1 MSKKIFLQALAMAR
15 LGHVDEA
22 VKLVRGLEVGFVRRR
37 LAHYKNQP
45 DQREAAMKLEAALVT
60 REGAATP
67 EQAAPDGA
75 SPVDAL
81 RFEAPLSP
89 AIVEAAPEDAIGFDS
104 PEPFLTWVSADWSR
118 IPPLD
123 LDGIRYVDL
132 WALVA
137 LGSLGLRERERTPPV
152 RTSGQSTGARFAHAL
167 GLDALAGGAVPTYD
181 EPHRTVRLTRVR
193 KAAEVE
199 PTAERMAS
207 LVISDEGA
215 YDVRRA
221 VQYVLVELL
230 RNVLQ
235 HSQDPLGAVAAAQR
249 MGPQQ
254 RRPKPMIQIAVADA
268 GIGIP
273 RSLHRAHPHLVDY
286 RQALERALLPHISGT
301 FEEGLTGSFENA
313 GLGLY
318 MISEMA
324 RQTGGRLLIATTG
337 AALVVQGGSGDAPG
351 NPRFLQPAGTGFP
364 GTLVSFEIPS
374 DAVQDYHALMQAILR
389 KAGERTPKRAADRW
403 LSFEPAPAGTDRVH
417 LFDARENTV
426 AAAEIGRTRIRPALL
441 QGKAVELD
449 FDGLDLCTQSW
460 LHALLFEPVRLA
472 WALRVPIHITHADP
486 AVREGL
492 RFLEAYAL
500 GG

>member
-1 MSKKIFLQALAMAR
+1 MSKKIFLEALSMAWVGR
-15 LGHVDEA
+15 LQEA
-22 VKLVRGLEVGFVRRR
+22 VELVRQLDIGFMRKR

-45 DQREAAMKLEAALVT
+45 DHREAALQLEAALDMHG
-60 REGAATP
+60 RAKAT
-67 EQAAPDGA
+67 AAPV
-75 SPVDAL
+75 PQTV

-89 AIVEAAPEDAIGFDS
+89 AVVEAPPEEAIGFDN
-104 PEPFLTWVSADWSR
+104 PEPFLRWVSADRSR
-118 IPPLD
+118 SPPLD
-123 LDGIRYVDL
+123 LDRLRYTDL

-137 LGSLGLRERERTPPV
+137 LGSLGLHERERRPPLQ
-152 RTSGQSTGARFAHAL
+152 TSGQSTAARFAHAL
-167 GLDALAGGAVPTYD
+167 GLDALSGGAVPTYD

-193 KAAEVE
+193 SLAEIE
-199 PTAERMAS
+199 PTAGKMAA
-207 LVISDEGA
+207 LVVRGEGS

-254 RRPKPMIQIAVADA
+254 RRPRPMIQIAVADA

-273 RSLHRAHPHLVDY
+273 RSLHRAHPHLADY

-337 AALVVQGGSGDAPG
+337 AALVVQGSSDDTPA

-374 DAVQDYHALMQAILR
+374 DAAQDHHALMQAILR

-403 LSFEPAPAGTDRVH
+403 LSFDPAPRGAERIV
-417 LFDARENTV
+417 LLDAHENTV
-426 AAAEIGRTRIRPALL
+426 AASEIARERIRPALL
-441 QGKAVELD
+441 QRQPIELD
-449 FDGLDLCTQSW
+449 FEGLDLCTQSW

-472 WALRVPIHITHADP
+472 WALRVPIHIVHADP